1 MTRLIVDSYEAGSG
15 TVGGLGTFHD
25 SLFSRLAKKYEVK
38 TFAMMI
44 NPALPVR
51 ESYKG
56 IIIRRPSFEVD
67 NATALSF
74 LYDLFE
80 HYGIQY
86 DYLNEYEIDFPP
98 YFFRKYSCI
107 PSPFKMA
114 KTDLFIAN
122 DWMSIP
128 RSAFYSWLHPSMP
141 QEIILHSFEPG
152 RLGGV
157 LHKNFNGTNDKIDES
172 DFLIQGSGF
181 YTGKRIIRDLEFTLS
196 YRIARRLVDSI
207 ILTVSKI
214 HRKEY
219 FIGINKH
226 GGDYKSIEHK
236 VYAIYHGVDTDFYEP
251 VKIEKEYFT
260 IGIIGRCTP
269 IKGFHILPGLVERL
283 RKRIP
288 NLRAH
293 IVTST
298 RPDNPYY
305 LQLEKEIE
313 EKKLHK
319 LINIDNTFYIG
330 RGKVLLFNEWD
341 VALVPSLYEPQ
352 GQVDLEAMA
361 CGVIPA
367 VGMGG
372 LREKVID
379 GLNGIWINPYN
390 IVESADKIYQV
401 YKGNYN
407 GVDIEDLRKN
417 ARKTAEYLDWD
428 RRAKVHE
435 KIIEFILAGDIDKI
449 KYIQDELTPDP
460 RDFLG

>member
-1 MTRLIVDSYEAGSG
+1 
-15 TVGGLGTFHD
+15 
-25 SLFSRLAKKYEVK
+25 
-38 TFAMMI
+38 
-44 NPALPVR
+44 
-51 ESYKG
+51 
-56 IIIRRPSFEVD
+56 
-67 NATALSF
+67 
-74 LYDLFE
+74 
-80 HYGIQY
+80 
-86 DYLNEYEIDFPP
+86 
-98 YFFRKYSCI
+98 
-107 PSPFKMA
+107 
-114 KTDLFIAN
+114 
-122 DWMSIP
+122 
-128 RSAFYSWLHPSMP
+128 
-141 QEIILHSFEPG
+141 
-152 RLGGV
+152 
-157 LHKNFNGTNDKIDES
+157 
-172 DFLIQGSGF
+172 
-181 YTGKRIIRDLEFTLS
+181 
-196 YRIARRLVDSI
+196 
-207 ILTVSKI
+207 
-214 HRKEY
+214 
-219 FIGINKH
+219 
-226 GGDYKSIEHK
+226 
-236 VYAIYHGVDTDFYEP
+236 
-251 VKIEKEYFT
+251 
-260 IGIIGRCTP
+260 
-269 IKGFHILPGLVERL
+269 VERL
-283 RKRIP
+283 RKRIS

-390 IVESADKIYQV
+390 IVESADKIYEV
-401 YKGNYN
+401 YKENYN

-428 RRAKVHE
+428 RRVKVHE